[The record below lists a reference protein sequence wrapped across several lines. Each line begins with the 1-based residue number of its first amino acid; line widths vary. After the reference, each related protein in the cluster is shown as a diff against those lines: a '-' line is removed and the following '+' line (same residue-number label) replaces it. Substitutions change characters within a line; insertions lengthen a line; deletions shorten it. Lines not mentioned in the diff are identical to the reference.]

1 MADEA
6 LGGLTEAELVDD
18 AEIDT
23 LMRDAIVS
31 TIGDSQF
38 NQSKISTWSN
48 NIVDTCLKRLAA
60 LGRPFKY
67 VITCNLTQKAGAGLH
82 VSSSSH
88 WNTRTDGKMTVLWE
102 NQTLIVLATVYWVAA

>member
-38 NQSKISTWSN
+38 NQGKLSTWSN
-48 NIVDTCLKRLAA
+48 NIADTCLKRLAA
-60 LGRPFKY
+60 LAR
-67 VITCNLTQKAGAGLH
+67 
-82 VSSSSH
+82 
-88 WNTRTDGKMTVLWE
+88 
-102 NQTLIVLATVYWVAA
+102 